1 MRLRYVTLAAALVT
15 PAAAQSINI
24 DFGPPNTGPPA
35 SYRAAGI
42 EGTWNSFEAID
53 PAVTYPLL
61 DVNGL
66 LTGAT
71 LKQFGGTEIV
81 QAELDGPGDP
91 KGGDRILLRDA
102 MVTHSMIESC
112 LFFNGLQDGTYEVT
126 TYAWMPTAPS
136 TKNNVHVDDPD
147 FPNPGVYVLVGGEWL
162 GEHQEEL
169 TYARHI
175 REVNNGFLGPHS
187 GVPSGGDYVTG
198 AALNGIQVR
207 FMTPDPPLFMSDDQ
221 LLWLAALDAIRYD
234 VVRGDLA
241 ALHGSGG
248 DFTVATEDCMVENLG
263 TTVLTHTDSNPP
275 PGSAFWYLVRGVAP
289 MPLGNLTYDA
299 PGDSQVGLRDAEI
312 NASPDSCN

>member
-81 QAELDGPGDP
+81 QADLADPGDP
-91 KGGDRILLRDA
+91 SGGDRTLLRDA
-102 MVTHSMIESC
+102 MVTHTMIESC
-112 LFFNGLQDGTYEVT
+112 LFINGLQNGTYEVT

-147 FPNPGVYVLVGGEWL
+147 FPNPGIYVLVGGAWL
-162 GEHQEEL
+162 GEHEEEV

-175 REVNNGFLGPHS
+175 REVQDGFLGPHS
-187 GVPSGGDYVTG
+187 GVPLPPDDDFATG

-207 FMTPDPPLFMSDDQ
+207 FMTPDPPLYMSDDQ
-221 LLWLAALDAIRYD
+221 LQWLAALNAIRYD

-241 ALHGSGG
+241 ALRGSGG
-248 DFTVATEDCMVENLG
+248 DFTVATDGCIAENLG
-263 TTVLTHTDSNPP
+263 ATALSHTGDTPP
-275 PGSAFWYLVRGVAP
+275 SGSGFWYLVRGVAAA
-289 MPLGNLTYDA
+289 GNLSYDA

-312 NASPDSCN
+312 DASPVSCN